1 MSTTISALNNE
12 SDTPVAY
19 LGRNDRTP
27 TPWAAWGFAADA
39 RHDFGWTVETRRESQ
54 ALLTK
59 NGIYYVWDDG
69 DWNVRCLK
77 AGTTSEFILAHLNA
91 VPFQEPAIQLTV
103 GADGSPSAN
112 QIN

>member
-39 RHDFGWTVETRRESQ
+39 RHDFGWTVETRRDS
-54 ALLTK
+54 
-59 NGIYYVWDDG
+59 
-69 DWNVRCLK
+69 
-77 AGTTSEFILAHLNA
+77 
-91 VPFQEPAIQLTV
+91 
-103 GADGSPSAN
+103 
-112 QIN
+112 